1 MDNKANMIE
10 INTLKA
16 ISAVGI
22 ADYHRVM
29 QRQVLDI
36 I

>member
-10 INTLKA
+10 INILKA
-16 ISAVGI
+16 VSAVGI
-22 ADYHRVM
+22 ADCNAV
-29 QRQVLDI
+29 RQVLNI